1 MRARIAH
8 LRPATYWF
16 LRGQSSKTGSDKTKL
31 LDLENEVLA
40 LKAQNIK
47 LEEEARVRRRPTC
60 MPEGSNNPILIL
72 PLFDLQSLSSSLG
85 TSSGFGSPDQQRL
98 TSGRGHRR
106 RSTSLSSSANVAS
119 LEAELVGLRSL
130 LTESEAQL
138 EPLRTKLSTAQKAVL
153 RLENEKMALERS
165 TARATE
171 ELKADL
177 CEARDELEGL
187 REVVH
192 AREGASDELEQ
203 AKREAARERESLEG
217 DLKER
222 AEAVRRLEARVEEQ
236 EEEIERE
243 RDSLREA
250 EERIKALK
258 AEAKAPPS
266 VSVTP
271 EVSAVADPSADQ
283 AMHDAIVAR
292 FEARITEL
300 EGELST
306 SLAAAGPSD
315 NLGSSMT
322 RSTSDRSLSHET
334 EAEVELSKLQK
345 ELNRLKR
352 DKKNLEDDLAASDEL
367 VAEKDRE
374 IRGE

>member
-1 MRARIAH
+1 
-8 LRPATYWF
+8 
-16 LRGQSSKTGSDKTKL
+16 
-31 LDLENEVLA
+31 
-40 LKAQNIK
+40 
-47 LEEEARVRRRPTC
+47 
-60 MPEGSNNPILIL
+60 MPEGPNNPILIL

-85 TSSGFGSPDQQRL
+85 TSSAFGSPDQQRL
-98 TSGRGHRR
+98 TSGSGHRR

-192 AREGASDELEQ
+192 AREGASDELER

-222 AEAVRRLEARVEEQ
+222 AEAVRRLEARVQEQ

-243 RDSLREA
+243 RDNLREA

-266 VSVTP
+266 VSVNP
-271 EVSAVADPSADQ
+271 DVSAVADPSADQ
-283 AMHDAIVAR
+283 AMHHAIVAR
-292 FEARITEL
+292 FEARIIEL

-315 NLGSSMT
+315 DLGSSMT

-334 EAEVELSKLQK
+334 EAEVELAKLQK